1 MISQFT
7 RVIVGACV
15 LLVGVAWFVPK
26 LFPSQDQKSAVINV
40 TKNTNEVDEH
50 KSAQDGHNQEKNNQ
64 IMDSFDEDDSMED
77 ESYGYGNLL
86 DDEGSNP
93 PADYYGED
101 ANVKT
106 GIVVG
111 TGNGTESKPRVNN
124 NFVDNPT
131 ATGNTPAQAAKAEA
145 EREKNEAARR
155 EQLAAREEAERQA
168 REEKNRIENER
179 KLAEAK
185 VKAEAERRQAE
196 ARAEADRKLAEA
208 KAKAEADR
216 KLAEARAKAEADR
229 KLAEARAKAEAD
241 RKLAEAK
248 AKAEAERKAAEA
260 RAQAQQTAAN
270 GKKYYLQIGSYS
282 TKAQAEQERQKLR
295 GAKIPIEPAYRQY
308 LDGGFGYQ
316 VVQKNGKH
324 VLVVGPAKS
333 DVVLR
338 HIKPR
343 IDGAVGTSSF
353 VTNF

>member
-40 TKNTNEVDEH
+40 TKNSNEVDEH
-50 KSAQDGHNQEKNNQ
+50 KSAQDGDNQEKKNQ

-155 EQLAAREEAERQA
+155 EQLAREEAERQA

-196 ARAEADRKLAEA
+196 ARAEAARKLAEA

>member
-40 TKNTNEVDEH
+40 TKNSNEVDEH
-50 KSAQDGHNQEKNNQ
+50 KSAQDGDNQEKKNQ

-145 EREKNEAARR
+145 EREKNEAVRR
-155 EQLAAREEAERQA
+155 EQLAREEAERQA

>member
-50 KSAQDGHNQEKNNQ
+50 KSAQDGDNQEKKNQ

-155 EQLAAREEAERQA
+155 EQLAREEAERQA

>member
-40 TKNTNEVDEH
+40 TKNSNEVDEH

-155 EQLAAREEAERQA
+155 EQLAREEAERQA

-185 VKAEAERRQAE
+185 VKAEAERRQ
-196 ARAEADRKLAEA
+196 
-208 KAKAEADR
+208 
-216 KLAEARAKAEADR
+216 AEADR

>member
-40 TKNTNEVDEH
+40 TKNSNEVDEH
-50 KSAQDGHNQEKNNQ
+50 KSAQDGDNQEKKNQ

-155 EQLAAREEAERQA
+155 EQLAREEAERQA

-229 KLAEARAKAEAD
+229 KLAEA
-241 RKLAEAK
+241 K

-260 RAQAQQTAAN
+260 RAQAQRTAAN

>member
-155 EQLAAREEAERQA
+155 EQLAREEAERQA

-208 KAKAEADR
+208 K
-216 KLAEARAKAEADR
+216 AKAEADR

>member
-40 TKNTNEVDEH
+40 TKNSNEVDEH
-50 KSAQDGHNQEKNNQ
+50 KSAQEEKKNQ

-155 EQLAAREEAERQA
+155 EQLAREEAERQA

-270 GKKYYLQIGSYS
+270 GKKY
-282 TKAQAEQERQKLR
+282 
-295 GAKIPIEPAYRQY
+295 
-308 LDGGFGYQ
+308 
-316 VVQKNGKH
+316 
-324 VLVVGPAKS
+324 
-333 DVVLR
+333 
-338 HIKPR
+338 
-343 IDGAVGTSSF
+343 
-353 VTNF
+353 

>member
-50 KSAQDGHNQEKNNQ
+50 KSAQDGHNQENKNQ

-101 ANVKT
+101 AKVKT

-155 EQLAAREEAERQA
+155 EQLAREEAERQA

-208 KAKAEADR
+208 K
-216 KLAEARAKAEADR
+216 AKAEADR

>member
-40 TKNTNEVDEH
+40 TKNSNEVDEH
-50 KSAQDGHNQEKNNQ
+50 KSAQDGDNQEKKNQ

-101 ANVKT
+101 AKVKT

-155 EQLAAREEAERQA
+155 EQLAREEAERQA

>member
-101 ANVKT
+101 ANIKT

-155 EQLAAREEAERQA
+155 EQLAREEAERQA

-229 KLAEARAKAEAD
+229 KPAK
-241 RKLAEAK
+241 AK
-248 AKAEAERKAAEA
+248 AKAEDERKADEA

>member
-40 TKNTNEVDEH
+40 TKNSNEVDEH
-50 KSAQDGHNQEKNNQ
+50 KSAQDGHNQENNNQ

-155 EQLAAREEAERQA
+155 EQLAREEAERQA

-196 ARAEADRKLAEA
+196 ADRKLAEA
-208 KAKAEADR
+208 RAKAEADR

>member
-40 TKNTNEVDEH
+40 TKNSNEVDEH
-50 KSAQDGHNQEKNNQ
+50 KSAQDGDNQEKKNQ

-155 EQLAAREEAERQA
+155 EQLAREEAERQA

>member
-40 TKNTNEVDEH
+40 TKNSNEVDEH
-50 KSAQDGHNQEKNNQ
+50 KSAQDGDNQEKKNQ

-101 ANVKT
+101 AKVKT

-185 VKAEAERRQAE
+185 VKAEAERRQ
-196 ARAEADRKLAEA
+196 AEADRKLAEA

>member
-40 TKNTNEVDEH
+40 TKNSNEVDEH
-50 KSAQDGHNQEKNNQ
+50 KSAQDGDNQEKKNQ

-155 EQLAAREEAERQA
+155 EQLAREEAERQA

-185 VKAEAERRQAE
+185 VKAEAERRQ
-196 ARAEADRKLAEA
+196 AEADRKLAEA

-260 RAQAQQTAAN
+260 RAQAQRTAAN

>member
-40 TKNTNEVDEH
+40 TKNSNEVDEH
-50 KSAQDGHNQEKNNQ
+50 KSAQDGDNQEKKNQ

-155 EQLAAREEAERQA
+155 EQLAREEAERQA

-208 KAKAEADR
+208 K
-216 KLAEARAKAEADR
+216 AKAEADR

>member
-40 TKNTNEVDEH
+40 TKNSNEVDEH
-50 KSAQDGHNQEKNNQ
+50 KSAQDGDNQEKKNQ

-155 EQLAAREEAERQA
+155 EQLAREEAERQA

-196 ARAEADRKLAEA
+196 ADRKLAEA
-208 KAKAEADR
+208 K
-216 KLAEARAKAEADR
+216 AKAEADR

-308 LDGGFGYQ
+308 LDSGFGYQ

>member
-40 TKNTNEVDEH
+40 TKNSNEVDEH
-50 KSAQDGHNQEKNNQ
+50 KSAQDGDNQEKKNQ

-196 ARAEADRKLAEA
+196 ADRKLAEA
-208 KAKAEADR
+208 K
-216 KLAEARAKAEADR
+216 AKAEADR

>member
-40 TKNTNEVDEH
+40 TKNSNEVDEH
-50 KSAQDGHNQEKNNQ
+50 KSAQDGDNQEKKNQ

-155 EQLAAREEAERQA
+155 EQLAREEAERQA
-168 REEKNRIENER
+168 REKKNRIENER

-196 ARAEADRKLAEA
+196 VRAEADRKLAEA

>member
-196 ARAEADRKLAEA
+196 ADRKLAEA

>member
-40 TKNTNEVDEH
+40 TKNSNEVDEH
-50 KSAQDGHNQEKNNQ
+50 KSAQDGDNQEKKNQ

-155 EQLAAREEAERQA
+155 EQLAREEAERQA

-308 LDGGFGYQ
+308 LDSGFGYQ

>member
-26 LFPSQDQKSAVINV
+26 LFPSQDQKSAVINI
-40 TKNTNEVDEH
+40 TKNSNEVDEH
-50 KSAQDGHNQEKNNQ
+50 KSAQDGDNQEKKNQ
-64 IMDSFDEDDSMED
+64 IVDSFDEDDSMED

-155 EQLAAREEAERQA
+155 EQLAREEAERQA

>member
-40 TKNTNEVDEH
+40 TKNSNEVDEH
-50 KSAQDGHNQEKNNQ
+50 KSAQDGHNQENNNQ

-155 EQLAAREEAERQA
+155 EQLAREEAERQA

-208 KAKAEADR
+208 K
-216 KLAEARAKAEADR
+216 AKAEADR

>member
-40 TKNTNEVDEH
+40 TKNSNEVDEH
-50 KSAQDGHNQEKNNQ
+50 KSAQDGDNQEKKNQ

-155 EQLAAREEAERQA
+155 EQLAREEAERQA

-196 ARAEADRKLAEA
+196 ADRKLAEA
-208 KAKAEADR
+208 K
-216 KLAEARAKAEADR
+216 AKAEADR

>member
-40 TKNTNEVDEH
+40 TKNSNEVDEH
-50 KSAQDGHNQEKNNQ
+50 KSAQDGDNQEKKNQ
-64 IMDSFDEDDSMED
+64 IVDSFDEDDSMED

-155 EQLAAREEAERQA
+155 EQLAREEAERQA

-208 KAKAEADR
+208 K
-216 KLAEARAKAEADR
+216 AKAEADR

>member
-40 TKNTNEVDEH
+40 TKNSNEVDEH
-50 KSAQDGHNQEKNNQ
+50 KSAQDGDNQEKKNQ

-155 EQLAAREEAERQA
+155 EQLAREEAERQA
-168 REEKNRIENER
+168 HEEKNRIENER

>member
-1 MISQFT
+1 MISQCT

-40 TKNTNEVDEH
+40 TKNSNEVDEH
-50 KSAQDGHNQEKNNQ
+50 KSAQDGDNQEKKNQ

-155 EQLAAREEAERQA
+155 EQLAREEAERQA

>member
-40 TKNTNEVDEH
+40 TKNSNEGDEH
-50 KSAQDGHNQEKNNQ
+50 KSAQDGDNQEKKNQ

-111 TGNGTESKPRVNN
+111 TGNGTESKRRVNN

-155 EQLAAREEAERQA
+155 EQLAREEAERQA

-185 VKAEAERRQAE
+185 VKAEAERRQ
-196 ARAEADRKLAEA
+196 AEADRKLAEA

>member
-40 TKNTNEVDEH
+40 TKNSNEVDEH
-50 KSAQDGHNQEKNNQ
+50 KSAQDGDNQEKKNQ

-155 EQLAAREEAERQA
+155 EQLAREEAERQA

-185 VKAEAERRQAE
+185 VKAEAERRQ
-196 ARAEADRKLAEA
+196 AEADRKLAEA

>member
-40 TKNTNEVDEH
+40 TKNSNEVDEH
-50 KSAQDGHNQEKNNQ
+50 KSAQDGDNQEKKNQ

-155 EQLAAREEAERQA
+155 EQLAREEAERQA

-196 ARAEADRKLAEA
+196 ADRKLAEA
-208 KAKAEADR
+208 RAKAEADR

>member
-40 TKNTNEVDEH
+40 TKNSNEVDEH
-50 KSAQDGHNQEKNNQ
+50 KSAQDGDNQEKKNQ

-155 EQLAAREEAERQA
+155 EQLAREEAERQA
-168 REEKNRIENER
+168 HEEKNRIENER

-185 VKAEAERRQAE
+185 VKAEAERRQ
-196 ARAEADRKLAEA
+196 AEADRKLAEA

>member
-15 LLVGVAWFVPK
+15 LLVGVAWFVQK

-50 KSAQDGHNQEKNNQ
+50 KSAQDGHNQENNNQ

-155 EQLAAREEAERQA
+155 EQLAREEAERQA

-185 VKAEAERRQAE
+185 VKAEAERRQ
-196 ARAEADRKLAEA
+196 
-208 KAKAEADR
+208 AEADR

-260 RAQAQQTAAN
+260 RAQAQQTVAN

>member
-40 TKNTNEVDEH
+40 TKNSNEVDEH
-50 KSAQDGHNQEKNNQ
+50 KSAQDGDNQEKKNQ
-64 IMDSFDEDDSMED
+64 IVDSFDEDDSMED

-155 EQLAAREEAERQA
+155 EQLAREEAERQA

>member
-40 TKNTNEVDEH
+40 TKNSNEVDEH
-50 KSAQDGHNQEKNNQ
+50 KSAQDGDNQEKKNQ
-64 IMDSFDEDDSMED
+64 IVDSFDEDDSMED

-155 EQLAAREEAERQA
+155 EQLAREEAERQA
-168 REEKNRIENER
+168 HEEKNRIENER

>member
-40 TKNTNEVDEH
+40 TKNSNEVDEH
-50 KSAQDGHNQEKNNQ
+50 KSAQDGDNQEKKNQ
-64 IMDSFDEDDSMED
+64 IVDSFDEDDSMED

-101 ANVKT
+101 VNVKT

-145 EREKNEAARR
+145 EREKNEAVRR
-155 EQLAAREEAERQA
+155 EQLAREEAERQA

>member
-40 TKNTNEVDEH
+40 TKNSNEVDEH
-50 KSAQDGHNQEKNNQ
+50 KSAQDGDNQEKKNQ

-155 EQLAAREEAERQA
+155 EQLAREEAERQA

-260 RAQAQQTAAN
+260 RAQAQRTAAN